1 MKNKLIIIG
10 LLAINFYANAQSQ
23 QVSSTNNVWSNSQW
37 QQTTID
43 TTLFKQPMF
52 FAEKDQPSYHLKKA
66 GANFGAATCIS
77 IVGGFATGLLASVP
91 TIDTQNQKTTEKT
104 TNEKNEAIQYAYI
117 VGGVTALSA
126 IIFTIIAATE
136 LKAAGKSMDKIQ
148 INSNGVAINF

>member
-23 QVSSTNNVWSNSQW
+23 QVSSTNNVWSNSQR

-66 GANFGAATCIS
+66 GANFLAATGIS
-77 IVGGFATGLLASVP
+77 VFGGLATGLIAAVP
-91 TIDTQNQKTTEKT
+91 ALNGNTTVKTT
-104 TNEKNEAIQYAYI
+104 KNDNVTFIYI
-117 VGGVTALSA
+117 VGGATVIST
-126 IIFTIIAATE
+126 IIFTIIAGEE
-136 LKAAGKSMDKIQ
+136 LRAAGKAMEKIQ
-148 INSNGVAINF
+148 FNQNGVTINL